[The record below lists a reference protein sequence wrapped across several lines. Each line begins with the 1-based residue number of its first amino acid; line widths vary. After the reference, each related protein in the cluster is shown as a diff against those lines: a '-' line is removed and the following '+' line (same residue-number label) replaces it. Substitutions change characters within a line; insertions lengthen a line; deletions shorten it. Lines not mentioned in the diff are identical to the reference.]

1 MGRPEELVAAVRYLC
16 IGRRALRDRLNAGA
30 GRRVHRGVAI
40 IATTWPDRP
49 CRDRSGPSWRAYAAP
64 RGGSPGQAALM
75 RSE

>member
-40 IATTWPDRP
+40 IATT
-49 CRDRSGPSWRAYAAP
+49 
-64 RGGSPGQAALM
+64 
-75 RSE
+75 